1 MILMVGATG
10 LVGSATL
17 RQLTARSVPV
27 RALVRNAEKASTLAG
42 PGVETVIGDLEQPAS
57 LDAALDGVTRALLIS
72 PLHPRQVEWQG
83 NCVEVARRAGAV
95 HIVKLSGLGTAP
107 DSPLCSGR
115 WHAQT
120 ERHIADA
127 GLPFT
132 YLQPPF
138 FMQNLLRSAAVI
150 AAQGVLVASMQA
162 GKIAMVDAC
171 DVAAVAVAALTSDGH
186 VGKTYT
192 ITGPE
197 ALSFHEVA
205 QKLAAAAG
213 RPVTY
218 QDVPPWDPCRSRG
231 WPSLWRSLSWWG
243 PAPSAGAC
251 RRQWLAG
258 SPALW
263 DGRRS
268 WQRCTGRWSGLAPG
282 TGTWWRSSARPA
294 WANRAWCTK
303 WSTRTAPRVGWCSRA
318 PRCPRAKPRRTSLC
332 STC

>member
-1 MILMVGATG
+1 MILIVGATG
-10 LVGSATL
+10 LVGSTTL
-17 RQLTARSVPV
+17 RQLTARGVPV
-27 RALVRNAEKASTLAG
+27 RALVRSAEKASTLTS
-42 PGVETVIGDLEQPAS
+42 PGVEKVIGNLEQPAS

-83 NCVEVARRAGAV
+83 NFVEAARRAGAV

-107 DSPLCSGR
+107 DSPLRSGR

-127 GLPFT
+127 GLPWT
-132 YLQPPF
+132 SLHPPF

-162 GKIAMVDAC
+162 GKIAIVDAR

-205 QKLAAAAG
+205 QKLATATG
-213 RPVTY
+213 KLVTY
-218 QDVPPWDPCRSRG
+218 QDVPLAAVQQEMVAAG
-231 WPSLWRSLSWWG
+231 L
-243 PAPSAGAC
+243 PAGLVEVRLEFATALRDGYAAAVTDTVQAVTGQPARTVDAFLHEHAALFKGA
-251 RRQWLAG
+251 
-258 SPALW
+258 
-263 DGRRS
+263 
-268 WQRCTGRWSGLAPG
+268 
-282 TGTWWRSSARPA
+282 
-294 WANRAWCTK
+294 
-303 WSTRTAPRVGWCSRA
+303 
-318 PRCPRAKPRRTSLC
+318 
-332 STC
+332 

>member
-132 YLQPPF
+132 YLHPPF

-150 AAQGVLVASMQA
+150 AAQGVLLASMQA
-162 GKIAMVDAC
+162 GKIAMVDAR

-197 ALSFHEVA
+197 ALSFQEVA
-205 QKLAAAAG
+205 QKLATATG
-213 RPVTY
+213 RPVSY
-218 QDVPPWDPCRSRG
+218 QNIPLASVRQEMVATG
-231 WPSLWRSLSWWG
+231 L
-243 PAPSAGAC
+243 PA
-251 RRQWLAG
+251 WLVEVRMEFAT
-258 SPALW
+258 ALR
-263 DGRRS
+263 DGY
-268 WQRCTGRWSGLAPG
+268 AAAV
-282 TGTWWRSSARPA
+282 TGTVQAVTGQPARTLDA
-294 WANRAWCTK
+294 FAREHAALF
-303 WSTRTAPRVGWCSRA
+303 RGA
-318 PRCPRAKPRRTSLC
+318 
-332 STC
+332 